1 MLGDFVDVGGTRLYV
16 RRWGPLDGKPFLFLH
31 SLGSAASA
39 ALIHAGTGPLV
50 DDGYAIAAP
59 DLPGHGESPVVAP
72 EDYEVTRLAQLGVSL
87 ADALGWERFVLG
99 GHSWGGAIAV
109 HIAAA
114 HPGRVRA
121 LILVD
126 SGHLDYANDPN
137 GDINATM
144 EQMIEDGESKRIHV
158 RDRAHVAS
166 DLELDIDDPVVE
178 SFMAG
183 LTDDGEGG
191 LISRTLGSARGPAM
205 YHLMRSEQTEQW
217 PAIAA
222 AGIPTLLLLATVPED
237 RRAENELGAERFKAA
252 IPHADVR
259 FIEGATHSLITD
271 LRDEFGEMVREF
283 LAAID

>member
-1 MLGDFVDVGGTRLYV
+1 MHGDFLDVGGTRLYL
-16 RRWGPLDGKPFLFLH
+16 RRWGPTDGRPILFLH

-39 ALIHAGTGPLV
+39 ALLHAGVNPLV
-50 DDGYAIAAP
+50 DDGYSIAAP
-59 DLPGHGESPVVAP
+59 DLPGHGESPGIDQDAYAVP
-72 EDYEVTRLAQLGVSL
+72 RLAQLGVDL
-87 ADALGWERFVLG
+87 ADALGWERFVLA

-114 HPGRVRA
+114 HPDRVRA
-121 LILVD
+121 LVLVD

-137 GDINATM
+137 GDITM
-144 EQMIEDGESKRIHV
+144 TVEQMIEDAESKRIRV

-166 DLELDIDDPVVE
+166 DLELEIDDPVVE

-183 LTDDGEGG
+183 LMDDGEGG
-191 LISRTLGSARGPAM
+191 LISRTLGTARGPAM
-205 YHLMRSEQTEQW
+205 YHLMRSKQTEQW
-217 PAIAA
+217 PAIAD

-237 RRAENELGAERFKAA
+237 RKAENELGAEAFKAA

-271 LRDEFGEMVREF
+271 LRDEFGETVREF
-283 LAAID
+283 LAAVD